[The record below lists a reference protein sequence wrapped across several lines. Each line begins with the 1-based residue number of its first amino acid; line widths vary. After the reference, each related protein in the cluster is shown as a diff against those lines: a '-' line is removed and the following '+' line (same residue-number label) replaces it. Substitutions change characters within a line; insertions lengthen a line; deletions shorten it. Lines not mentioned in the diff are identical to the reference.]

1 MSVCP
6 ECGERLC
13 ENCLDG
19 MACPCIEENEEI
31 ENEDRENDENP
42 TTTVAASDTNEEH
55 NDGFDVIRE
64 AARATETTVGID
76 AA

>member
-19 MACPCIEENEEI
+19 MACPCIEENKET
-31 ENEDRENDENP
+31 ENENRENDENE
-42 TTTVAASDTNEEH
+42 TTTVAASDTNQQR
-55 NDGFDVIRE
+55 DSFDVVGQ
-64 AARATETTVGID
+64 AARATETTVGVD